1 MKKFTMYLIFND
13 IKIIMT
19 DNHKGDYVYT
29 RKEKHGFSGNV
40 NYDKTNN
47 KSKYNQMIITLIVFF
62 GLSFALIYA
71 LGLSFNYFVPLKVDA
86 QPAQDYP
93 IPDASRM
100 FTNDTADIRKVDR
113 DPYILDMAILPK
125 NITVGEPAAFVF
137 NFFAKSSNSWL
148 WHTDLWMTIS
158 DSSGKPIAV
167 FPNNHGHGGVIEFE
181 YVFPKEGTYSINL
194 IFGQQQG
201 SPNFMIEP
209 KVIRDLKFNLT
220 VYPQEKQQQL
230 TQQASQSN
238 SSAIPGKVRDISIK
252 AESWKFTPNV
262 IEVNKGDTVRLHFAT
277 AQDEVSLYIGHGFGI
292 EKYNVNVFLLKGT
305 EQTVEFMAD
314 KPGNFTFRCT
324 SFCSAPAA
332 AIENHFNMVGKL
344 IVDE

>member
-1 MKKFTMYLIFND
+1 
-13 IKIIMT
+13 
-19 DNHKGDYVYT
+19 V
-29 RKEKHGFSGNV
+29 
-40 NYDKTNN
+40 
-47 KSKYNQMIITLIVFF
+47 
-62 GLSFALIYA
+62 
-71 LGLSFNYFVPLKVDA
+71 
-86 QPAQDYP
+86 QDYP
-93 IPDASRM
+93 IPDSTRM

-113 DPYILDMAILPK
+113 DPYILDMAIVPK
-125 NITVGEPAAFVF
+125 NITVGKPATFVL

-148 WHTDLWMTIS
+148 WHTDLWTTIS
-158 DSSGKPIAV
+158 NSSGIPIAV

-181 YVFPKEGTYSINL
+181 YIFPKEGTYNINL

-209 KVIRDLKFNLT
+209 KVIRDLNFNLT

-230 TQQASQSN
+230 TQQASSLSN
-238 SSAIPGKVRDISIK
+238 SSAIPGKIRDISIK

-262 IEVNKGDTVRLHFAT
+262 IDVNKGDTVRLHFAT

-292 EKYNVNVFLLKGT
+292 EKYNVNIFLLKGT
-305 EQTVEFMAD
+305 EQTIEFVAD
-314 KPGNFTFRCT
+314 KPGSFTFRCT

-344 IVDE
+344 IVHE

>member
-1 MKKFTMYLIFND
+1 MYLIFND
-13 IKIIMT
+13 IKISMIESRLNNYYYK
-19 DNHKGDYVYT
+19 D
-29 RKEKHGFSGNV
+29 EKHTHLTLSPIKLNIKC
-40 NYDKTNN
+40 Y
-47 KSKYNQMIITLIVFF
+47 QMVFTLLIFF
-62 GLSFALIYA
+62 GLGFVLIYTIGSS
-71 LGLSFNYFVPLKVDA
+71 LNDFNMLTVDA

-93 IPDASRM
+93 IPDSTRM

-113 DPYILDMAILPK
+113 DPYILDLAVVPK
-125 NITVGEPAAFVF
+125 NVTVGEPAAFVL

-148 WHTDLWMTIS
+148 WHTDLWVTIS
-158 DSSGKPIAV
+158 NSSGKPLAV

-181 YVFPKEGTYSINL
+181 YIFPKEGTYNINM

-209 KVIRDLKFNLT
+209 KVIRDLNFNLT
-220 VYPQEKQQQL
+220 VYPQEKQQPI
-230 TQQASQSN
+230 QQISSQSQSN
-238 SSAIPGKVRDISIK
+238 SNATAGQIRDISIK

-277 AQDEVSLYIGHGFGI
+277 AQDEVALYIGHGFGI

-305 EQTVEFMAD
+305 EQTVEFVAD

-324 SFCSAPAA
+324 SFCSAPEA

-344 IVDE
+344 IVNE

>member
-1 MKKFTMYLIFND
+1 
-13 IKIIMT
+13 MT
-19 DNHKGDYVYT
+19 ESRLNNYDY
-29 RKEKHGFSGNV
+29 KDEKHTHLTLSPI
-40 NYDKTNN
+40 KLNN
-47 KSKYNQMIITLIVFF
+47 PHYQLVFTLLIIF
-62 GLSFALIYA
+62 GLGFALIYTIGP
-71 LGLSFNYFVPLKVDA
+71 LLNNFNLPRVDA

-93 IPDASRM
+93 IPDSTRM

-113 DPYILDMAILPK
+113 DPYILDLVVVPK
-125 NITVGEPAAFVF
+125 NVTVGEPAAFVL

-148 WHTDLWMTIS
+148 WHTDLWVTIS
-158 DSSGKPIAV
+158 NSSGKPIAV

-181 YVFPKEGTYSINL
+181 YNFPKEGTYNINL

-209 KVIRDLKFNLT
+209 KVIRDLNFNLT
-220 VYPQEKQQQL
+220 VYPQEKQQPI
-230 TQQASQSN
+230 QQISSQSQSQSQSQSN
-238 SSAIPGKVRDISIK
+238 SNATVGQIRDISIK

-277 AQDEVSLYIGHGFGI
+277 AQDEVALYIGHGFGI

-305 EQTVEFMAD
+305 EQTVEFVAD

-324 SFCSAPAA
+324 SFCSAPEA

-344 IVDE
+344 IVNE